1 MCRVSVDKKQ
11 VSWRLRDCTP
21 KDAGQLRR
29 EAERH
34 TVTRRER
41 RGGTAGITR
50 REGRDL
56 RIIIHVLM
64 KKSDMTGYMRSTS
77 VHAGKSKIFF

>member
-34 TVTRRER
+34 RVTRRER
-41 RGGTAGITR
+41 RGGTAGIAR
-50 REGRDL
+50 REGRD
-56 RIIIHVLM
+56 
-64 KKSDMTGYMRSTS
+64 
-77 VHAGKSKIFF
+77 

>member
-1 MCRVSVDKKQ
+1 MCRVSVDRKQ

-34 TVTRRER
+34 RVTRRER
-41 RGGTAGITR
+41 RGEAGQPASPDA
-50 REGRDL
+50 RDV
-56 RIIIHVLM
+56 ING
-64 KKSDMTGYMRSTS
+64 S
-77 VHAGKSKIFF
+77 